1 MEKRKRIISW
11 RIGLRRLRGKF
22 QIFGPDE
29 LKNKYTGCMLG
40 AAIGDALGKQNEGV
54 RREEILKMGYIKDLG
69 RAPIGSPGEKLRAG
83 QYTDDTEQML
93 VLSQSLVACNGFDAK
108 DFAARIAKWGAEIRN
123 DPSRSPLIGPTSS
136 SAIEKLNSGISWKES
151 GSDAPS
157 CGSAMRVAP
166 IGLFYDSLEKVESNA
181 VLSSIPT
188 HKSKGAIAG
197 AVAVAVA
204 IRCAIDGCDL
214 SEIIRQT
221 LEIALNHDIYLATKI
236 ELAYESR
243 NELPDM
249 VFAELGTSY
258 LVYDTVPCAFYCF
271 SRHFKEPEKAIIEAV
286 NAGGDTD
293 SIGCI
298 TGALCGALHGIFSFP
313 EEWITGLENKEL
325 IEQIAGRIYEK
336 RSTMRDLV

>member
-1 MEKRKRIISW
+1 
-11 RIGLRRLRGKF
+11 
-22 QIFGPDE
+22 
-29 LKNKYTGCMLG
+29 
-40 AAIGDALGKQNEGV
+40 
-54 RREEILKMGYIKDLG
+54 MGYIKDFG

-93 VLSQSLVACNGFDAK
+93 VLAQSLIACNGFDAK
-108 DFAARIAKWGAEIRN
+108 DFANRIAKWGVEVQN
-123 DPSRSPLIGPTSS
+123 DLSRSLLLGPTSS

-151 GSDAPS
+151 GSDIPS

-204 IRCAIDGCDL
+204 VRCALDGCDL
-214 SEIIRQT
+214 SEIISQT
-221 LEIALNHDIYLATKI
+221 CERASNHDIDLAKKI
-236 ELAYESR
+236 EQAFESR
-243 NELPDM
+243 DELPDM
-249 VFAELGTSY
+249 VFARLGTSY
-258 LVYDTVPCAFYCF
+258 YVYDTVPCAFYCF
-271 SRHFKEPEKAIIEAV
+271 SRHFNEPEKAIIEAT

-298 TGALCGALHGIFSFP
+298 TGVLCGALHGISSFP
-313 EEWITGLENKEL
+313 EKWITGLENKEL
-325 IEQIAGRIYEK
+325 IERIADRIYEK
-336 RSTMRDLV
+336 RSTLRDPV